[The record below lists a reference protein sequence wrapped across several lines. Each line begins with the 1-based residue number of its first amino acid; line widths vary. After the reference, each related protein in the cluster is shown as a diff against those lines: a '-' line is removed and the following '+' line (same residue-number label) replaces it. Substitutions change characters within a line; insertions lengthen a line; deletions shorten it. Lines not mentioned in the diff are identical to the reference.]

1 VHSLEIFSTPWIF
14 ALCAVLFAA
23 FVRGLAG
30 FGFALILAPLLLLIL
45 DPIVVVIINLFLGLL
60 SHIVVV
66 LWSLREVN
74 LRRISLMIASSLL
87 GIPLGA
93 WIISVIAPHI
103 MKIVIG
109 AVIICFA
116 IPISVSFRKSF
127 TSGKLTS
134 GLAGFLSGILASST
148 SLGGPPVVLV
158 MHSQN
163 WTKRKILASLA
174 AYFTFLNLFSLLA
187 LSISGQMHVEI
198 LVTAASLVPAMLIG
212 VRLGMMVFYRTD
224 SRLFR
229 FLSMFIVICA
239 GILAVISGLGILP

>member
-1 VHSLEIFSTPWIF
+1 LYSLEIFSTPWVF

-23 FVRGLAG
+23 FVRSLAG

-66 LWSLREVN
+66 LWFLREVN
-74 LRRISLMIASSLL
+74 LRRISPMIASSLL

-116 IPISVSFRKSF
+116 IPISIGFQKSF
-127 TSGKLTS
+127 TSGKLTG
-134 GLAGFLSGILASST
+134 GLAGFLSGVLASST
-148 SLGGPPVVLV
+148 SLGGPPVVLF

-174 AYFTFLNLFSLLA
+174 AYFMFLNSFSLLA

-212 VRLGMMVFYRTD
+212 VRLGMMVFHRTD

-239 GILAVISGLGILP
+239 GILAVISGLEILP

>member
-1 VHSLEIFSTPWIF
+1 MHSLEIFSTPWIF

-74 LRRISLMIASSLL
+74 LRRISPMIASSLL

-109 AVIICFA
+109 TVIIFFA
-116 IPISVSFRKSF
+116 IPIFVGFRKSF
-127 TSGKLTS
+127 TSGKLTV
-134 GLAGFLSGILASST
+134 GLAGFFSGILASST
-148 SLGGPPVVLV
+148 SLGGPPVVLF
-158 MHSQN
+158 MHSQG
-163 WTKRKILASLA
+163 WTKREILASLA
-174 AYFTFLNLFSLLA
+174 AYFTFLNSFSLLA
-187 LSISGQMHVEI
+187 LSISGQMHVGT
-198 LVTAASLVPAMLIG
+198 LLTAASLVPAMLIG
-212 VRLGMMVFYRTD
+212 VRLGMMVFQRTN
-224 SRLFR
+224 SHLFR

>member
-1 VHSLEIFSTPWIF
+1 MYSLEIFSTPWIF
-14 ALCAVLFAA
+14 AFCAVLFAA

-30 FGFALILAPLLLLIL
+30 FGFALILAPLLFLIL
-45 DPIVVVIINLFLGLL
+45 DPIAVVIINLFLGLL

-74 LRRISLMIASSLL
+74 LRRISPMIASSLL

-116 IPISVSFRKSF
+116 MPISIGFGRSF

-134 GLAGFLSGILASST
+134 SLAGFLSGVLASST
-148 SLGGPPVVLV
+148 SLGGPPVVLF

-163 WTKRKILASLA
+163 WTKREIIASLA
-174 AYFTFLNLFSLLA
+174 AYFMFLNSFSLLA

-198 LVTAASLVPAMLIG
+198 LAAAVSLVPAMLIG
-212 VRLGMMVFYRTD
+212 VRLGMLVFHRTD

-239 GILAVISGLGILP
+239 GILGVVSGLGILP